1 MIAYQIRQSFK
12 PGEVTPE
19 EANQIGYELAMRWTK
34 GKHAFI
40 VATHIDRAHV
50 HNHIIY
56 NSTSLDCTRKFK
68 NFFLSS
74 MAVARLSD
82 LLCLEH
88 DLSVIDPKPYRER
101 EKRTDFP
108 KRPTYRDAICEAIDA
123 ALQKKPKSMPELIQ
137 ILRED
142 GYEYKPGK
150 QPALKSPEQKRF
162 IRFSSLGEG
171 YYVEDLAAVI
181 AGNVEHRSKFQGKN
195 RNGIGGRYHQNSR
208 RMSFLIDIQEKM
220 RKGKGR
226 GYVTW
231 AKNFNLKQRAE
242 AMLFMREH
250 NIESFENLVRRA
262 DEASGQAD
270 ALLNSVK
277 ADEVRL
283 QEIAVLKTHIVN
295 FSKAKP
301 TFDAYK
307 ASGYSKQFFE
317 EHRDVLTLR
326 RAAKKAFDEYL
337 ADHPDQKSL
346 PRVKELNAEYAE
358 VLSRKKKNY
367 QSYRTLRKENEE
379 WQIAKSLVAA
389 ILQEETHQEEEQRRQ
404 QNQEKSY

>member
-1 MIAYQIRQSFK
+1 MAATRLIPLHINKGKTVAQCLADRTDYSQNEKKTEHGKYISSYGCDPRTCDEEFLFSKRQYEHITGRHQAHDVIAYQIRQSFK

-40 VATHIDRAHV
+40 VATHIDRAHI

-56 NSTSLDCTRKFK
+56 NSTSIDCIRKFK

-88 DLSVIDPKPYRER
+88 NLSVIDPKPYRER

-108 KRPTYRDAICEAIDA
+108 KRPTYRDAICETIDA

-142 GYEYKPGK
+142 GYEYKSGK
-150 QPALKSPEQKRF
+150 QPALKGPDQKRY

-171 YYVEDLAAVI
+171 YSVEELAAVI
-181 AGNVEHRSKFQGKN
+181 AGNAEHKSKFQGKN
-195 RNGIGGRYHQNSR
+195 RTGIGNRPSQNSR

-220 RKGKGR
+220 REGKGR

-231 AKNFNLKQRAE
+231 AKNFNLKQQAE

-250 NIESFENLVRRA
+250 KIESFEELVRRA
-262 DEASGQAD
+262 DQASGQAD

-277 ADEVRL
+277 ADEVHL
-283 QEIAVLKTHIVN
+283 QEIAVLKTYIVN
-295 FSKAKP
+295 FSRAKP

-307 ASGYSKQFFE
+307 ASG
-317 EHRDVLTLR
+317 LR
-326 RAAKKAFDEYL
+326 N
-337 ADHPDQKSL
+337 SL
-346 PRVKELNAEYAE
+346 
-358 VLSRKKKNY
+358 KN
-367 QSYRTLRKENEE
+367 
-379 WQIAKSLVAA
+379 IVMC
-389 ILQEETHQEEEQRRQ
+389 
-404 QNQEKSY
+404 

>member
-1 MIAYQIRQSFK
+1 
-12 PGEVTPE
+12 
-19 EANQIGYELAMRWTK
+19 
-34 GKHAFI
+34 
-40 VATHIDRAHV
+40 
-50 HNHIIY
+50 
-56 NSTSLDCTRKFK
+56 
-68 NFFLSS
+68 

-88 DLSVIDPKPYRER
+88 DLSVIDRRPYDER

-108 KRPTYRDAICEAIDA
+108 KRPTYRDSICEAIDA
-123 ALQKKPKSMPELIQ
+123 ALQKKPKSFDEMIHFLQ
-137 ILRED
+137 ED
-142 GYEYKPGK
+142 GYQYKSGK
-150 QPALKSPEQKRF
+150 QPALKGPDQKHF
-162 IRFSSLGEG
+162 IRFRSLGEG
-171 YYVEDLAAVI
+171 YSMEELAAVI
-181 AGNVEHRSKFQGKN
+181 AGNAEHRSKFQGKT
-195 RNGIGGRYHQNSR
+195 RTGTGSRQTQNSR

-220 RKGKGR
+220 REGKGR

-250 NIESFENLVRRA
+250 KIESFEELVHRA

-270 ALLNSVK
+270 TLLNSVK
-277 ADEVRL
+277 VDEVRL

-301 TFDAYK
+301 VFDAYK
-307 ASGYSKQFFE
+307 ASGYSKKFFE

-337 ADHPDQKSL
+337 ATHPDQKSL
-346 PRVKELNAEYAE
+346 PRVKDLNAEYAE
-358 VLSRKKKNY
+358 ILSRKKKNY
-367 QSYRTLRKENEE
+367 QSYRAVRKENEE

-389 ILQEETHQEEEQRRQ
+389 ILQEETHQEEKQRRQ
-404 QNQEKSY
+404 QNQEKSH